1 MQESVDTRWFSLGEA
16 ANIVKLSGSGFRQY
30 QFGIVKC
37 IIEGKNTLV
46 ILPTGLGKTLI
57 GTLVMAHA
65 LAQGKK
71 ALFLSPTKPLTEQ
84 HYSTLVNSLNIEEE
98 RILLLTGSVDKKK
111 RKEMESY
118 AKVIIATPQTVANEL
133 KHANFDLSEFGVV
146 IFDECHKA
154 VGKYAYTYIAD
165 EASLKNVQMIGLTA
179 SPGSSKEKIKALIS
193 ALKIQD
199 IQIRISTDDDVVA
212 YVMPKHMHVLEVD
225 KSERINKI
233 AAQLSPLAEDAL
245 KKLNTMGLTQF
256 RMFET
261 MPKGR
266 LIELGNMI
274 NKIEAR
280 NFKFGALYQYSKLL
294 NLIHAYDLLETEG
307 LYSFS
312 SYMDSLKNREVKS
325 KAVQSILDNKNV
337 LIALQL
343 ALEGIKNG
351 EEHPKVFAL
360 LDLLK
365 MHHMKNVIVF
375 AQYRSSI
382 KMITDMLNRNG
393 LSARAFVGK
402 KEGVTQQQ
410 QQMTIK
416 EFREGKFKVLV
427 SSSIGEEGLDIPN
440 VDIVVFYEPIP
451 SEIRNIQRRGRT
463 GRLYSGDVYMLMT
476 KNTKDQ
482 IYLMV
487 SKQKE
492 KRMLEI
498 VNKIKQELAL
508 KHSSDRKQAKLA

>member
-1 MQESVDTRWFSLGEA
+1 MQESVDSRWYSLGEA
-16 ANIVKLSGSGFRQY
+16 ANTVKLKGVGFREY
-30 QFGIVKC
+30 QLSIVRQ
-37 IIEGKNTLV
+37 IMEGKNTLV

-57 GTLVMAHA
+57 GTLLIAHC
-65 LAQGKK
+65 LAGGKK
-71 ALFLSPTKPLTEQ
+71 AMFLSPTKPLTEQ
-84 HYSTLVNSLNIEEE
+84 HYSTLVNSLNIDQE

-111 RKEMESY
+111 RKEMESF
-118 AKVIIATPQTVANEL
+118 AKIIVATPQTVANEL
-133 KHANFDLSEFGVV
+133 KHANFDLADFGII

-165 EASLKNVQMIGLTA
+165 EAKLKSVQTVGLTA
-179 SPGSSKEKIKALIS
+179 SPGSSKEKIKSLIS
-193 ALKIQD
+193 ALNIQD
-199 IQIRISTDDDVVA
+199 IQIRVSTDLDVA
-212 YVMPKHMHVLEVD
+212 PYVMPKHMHVIEVD
-225 KSERINKI
+225 KSERINRI
-233 AAQLSPLAEDAL
+233 ASQLRPLAEDAL

-266 LIELGNMI
+266 LIEMGNMI
-274 NKIEAR
+274 NRIEAR

-307 LYSFS
+307 LYAFS
-312 SYMDSLKNREVKS
+312 SYIQSLKEREVKS
-325 KAVQSILDNKNV
+325 RAVMSLLDSPNV
-337 LIALQL
+337 SIALQS
-343 ALEGIKNG
+343 AQEGIRNG
-351 EEHPKVFAL
+351 EEHPKIFAL
-360 LDLLK
+360 IDLLK
-365 MHHMKNVIVF
+365 QNVTKNVIVF
-375 AQYRSSI
+375 VQYRSTI
-382 KMITDMLNRNG
+382 KMIAEMLNKNN

-402 KEGVTQQQ
+402 KDGVTQEQQ
-410 QQMTIK
+410 KMTI
-416 EFREGKFKVLV
+416 EDFRNGKFKVLV

-463 GRLYSGDVYMLMT
+463 GRLYSGEIYMLMT

-492 KRMLEI
+492 KKMLE
-498 VNKIKQELAL
+498 VVSKIKLELAI
-508 KHSSDRKQAKLA
+508 KHSADKKQAKLS